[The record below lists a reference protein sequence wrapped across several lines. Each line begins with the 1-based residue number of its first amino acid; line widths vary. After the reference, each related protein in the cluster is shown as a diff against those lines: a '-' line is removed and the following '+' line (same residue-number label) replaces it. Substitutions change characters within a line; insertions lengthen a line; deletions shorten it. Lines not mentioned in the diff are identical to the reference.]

1 MVNVSGV
8 SCGQQARMYS
18 DVTVED
24 LAGKNNL
31 QDIMGLSF
39 EIIVER
45 KGGHW

>member
-1 MVNVSGV
+1 
-8 SCGQQARMYS
+8 MYS

-31 QDIMGLSF
+31 QDIMDLSF

-45 KGGHW
+45 KEGHW